1 MKTEKQKEIEG
12 NILKQVTSQDLRSFG
27 LIPELIGRFPVITYT
42 NPLTEEDL
50 IKIISE
56 PKNAILKQFK
66 KLLSVDGINISFD
79 KEALKEIAK
88 TALKLKLGARGL
100 RSILEIILTDIMY
113 EAPDMSDTKNIH
125 ITKDMIISMLDKV
138 YNLNE

>member
-1 MKTEKQKEIEG
+1 MCIRD
-12 NILKQVTSQDLRSFG
+12 S
-27 LIPELIGRFPVITYT
+27 
-42 NPLTEEDL
+42 PLTEEDL

>member
-1 MKTEKQKEIEG
+1 M
-12 NILKQVTSQDLRSFG
+12 TSQDLRSFG

>member
-1 MKTEKQKEIEG
+1 M
-12 NILKQVTSQDLRSFG
+12 
-27 LIPELIGRFPVITYT
+27 
-42 NPLTEEDL
+42 
-50 IKIISE
+50 
-56 PKNAILKQFK
+56 
-66 KLLSVDGINISFD
+66 
-79 KEALKEIAK
+79 KEIAK

>member
-1 MKTEKQKEIEG
+1 M
-12 NILKQVTSQDLRSFG
+12 TSQDLRSFG

-113 EAPDMSDTKNIH
+113 EAPDMLDTKDIH